1 METNKDKKIFITV
14 KNTVYA
20 LITAGLIGLGSICYE
35 HIASLTN
42 EQRVNELIDNKLN
55 PVKLDTEENK
65 KDIDVIETNFV
76 KTISEINE
84 SMAEIRENL
93 AFLRG
98 QCQNVKAIPEP
109 QAVIKE
115 KK

>member
-1 METNKDKKIFITV
+1 MENNNKDKKLFITV

-20 LITAGLIGLGSICYE
+20 LITAALVGLGSICYD

-55 PVKLDTEENK
+55 PVKLDVDESK

-76 KTISEINE
+76 KTIAEINE
-84 SMAEIRENL
+84 SMSEIRENL
-93 AFLRG
+93 AYLRG
-98 QCQNVKAIPEP
+98 QYQNIKVPEP
-109 QAVIKE
+109 GHIKE
-115 KK
+115 QK